1 MTVDVDMRGGGEEGW
16 NVRCV
21 QSEMVRG
28 DMVVVDKPSS
38 YDCRCGKEEMGR
50 LVTVNNILA
59 W

>member
-1 MTVDVDMRGGGEEGW
+1 MTVDVGKGRGEEGW

-28 DMVVVDKPSS
+28 DMVDKPSS